1 MGEAFFS
8 SLGFEPLPETF
19 WERSM
24 LVKPEDREVV
34 CHASAWS
41 LDFENDLRIKMCT
54 RINQEDLITIHHE
67 LGHNYYQ
74 RAYNQQ
80 PVLFQGGAN
89 DGFHEAIGDA
99 IALSVT
105 PQYLQ
110 KMGLLKEVGTS
121 REALIN
127 EQMSMALDKIAFLP
141 FGRLMDEWRWQV
153 FSGETGSEDYN
164 KAWWELREKYQG
176 VAAPVARTEED
187 FDPGAKYH
195 IPAGV
200 PYLRYFL
207 SFITQFQFHKGL
219 CEAAGH
225 KGPLHTCSIYN
236 NKEAGKRFAAMMA
249 MGASRPWPEALEVVT
264 GSRKMDGSA
273 LIEYFEPLRG
283 WLKEANKGRQCGWK
297 TGG

>member
-1 MGEAFFS
+1 
-8 SLGFEPLPETF
+8 LPETF

-141 FGRLMDEWRWQV
+141 FGRLMDEWRW
-153 FSGETGSEDYN
+153 
-164 KAWWELREKYQG
+164 
-176 VAAPVARTEED
+176 
-187 FDPGAKYH
+187 
-195 IPAGV
+195 
-200 PYLRYFL
+200 
-207 SFITQFQFHKGL
+207 
-219 CEAAGH
+219 
-225 KGPLHTCSIYN
+225 
-236 NKEAGKRFAAMMA
+236 
-249 MGASRPWPEALEVVT
+249 
-264 GSRKMDGSA
+264 
-273 LIEYFEPLRG
+273 
-283 WLKEANKGRQCGWK
+283 
-297 TGG
+297 

>member
-1 MGEAFFS
+1 
-8 SLGFEPLPETF
+8 
-19 WERSM
+19 
-24 LVKPEDREVV
+24 
-34 CHASAWS
+34 
-41 LDFENDLRIKMCT
+41 
-54 RINQEDLITIHHE
+54 

-153 FSGETGSEDYN
+153 FSGETGPEDYN

-176 VAAPVARTEED
+176 VAAPVART
-187 FDPGAKYH
+187 
-195 IPAGV
+195 
-200 PYLRYFL
+200 
-207 SFITQFQFHKGL
+207 
-219 CEAAGH
+219 
-225 KGPLHTCSIYN
+225 
-236 NKEAGKRFAAMMA
+236 
-249 MGASRPWPEALEVVT
+249 
-264 GSRKMDGSA
+264 
-273 LIEYFEPLRG
+273 
-283 WLKEANKGRQCGWK
+283 
-297 TGG
+297 